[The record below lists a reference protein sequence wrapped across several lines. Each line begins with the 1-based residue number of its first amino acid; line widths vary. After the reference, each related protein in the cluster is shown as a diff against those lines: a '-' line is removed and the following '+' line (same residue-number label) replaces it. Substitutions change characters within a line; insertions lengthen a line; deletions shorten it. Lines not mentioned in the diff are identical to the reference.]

1 MKCLPSLVVY
11 SEPKTIE
18 DVLRPPQEW
27 TEDQIVAALRLLGK
41 LCAAHA
47 GGRYVL
53 KLRSA
58 NTLFCDLI
66 LRAFPQ
72 APWIFCVR
80 DPLEV
85 AVAFATHP
93 RLAVWFNRLDHPKN
107 PFRGYM
113 RDEHGR
119 ESSREVYIAH
129 MYSALCRSIGQLDQT
144 RGRIVEYGDLPDAVW
159 SVVAPHFGLA
169 IAPIEREAMAERA
182 LQYSKAKRG
191 KVIPYSSDGLRK
203 WGSAS
208 EELKSAVDL
217 HARPALADLL
227 RLASG

>member
-1 MKCLPSLVVY
+1 
-11 SEPKTIE
+11 
-18 DVLRPPQEW
+18 
-27 TEDQIVAALRLLGK
+27 
-41 LCAAHA
+41 
-47 GGRYVL
+47 
-53 KLRSA
+53 
-58 NTLFCDLI
+58 
-66 LRAFPQ
+66 
-72 APWIFCVR
+72 
-80 DPLEV
+80 
-85 AVAFATHP
+85 
-93 RLAVWFNRLDHPKN
+93 
-107 PFRGYM
+107 M

-144 RGRIVEYGDLPDAVW
+144 RGLIIEYGDLPDVVW
-159 SVVAPHFGLA
+159 SAVAPHFGLA
-169 IAPIEREAMAERA
+169 IAPIEREAMAERT